1 MILKFRDG
9 TWALSKCYCN
19 SVLRNINLKLP
30 YGMDYIQISKAWHAP
45 SSQVLLIRHLIV
57 STCSNKSSKTTTT
70 RATTAGWA
78 VWNWQRGSG
87 KIFMGATHIH
97 CCSTHKCVFLSN
109 VTQFFQQY
117 KINCQESLVQ
127 QRNNQPSTNFVTF
140 VDKFIKWY
148 FMKDKSILASRK
160 LDGRLQLKKTA
171 FGTCMAILLTH
182 YQFHYFNWC
191 NKVDSSNKRKGI
203 SLIKIFVEILFQTE
217 KSTLTEQ

>member
-1 MILKFRDG
+1 M
-9 TWALSKCYCN
+9 
-19 SVLRNINLKLP
+19 
-30 YGMDYIQISKAWHAP
+30 
-45 SSQVLLIRHLIV
+45 
-57 STCSNKSSKTTTT
+57 
-70 RATTAGWA
+70 
-78 VWNWQRGSG
+78 
-87 KIFMGATHIH
+87 
-97 CCSTHKCVFLSN
+97 
-109 VTQFFQQY
+109 
-117 KINCQESLVQ
+117 
-127 QRNNQPSTNFVTF
+127 F

-191 NKVDSSNKRKGI
+191 NKVDSSNKRKDI